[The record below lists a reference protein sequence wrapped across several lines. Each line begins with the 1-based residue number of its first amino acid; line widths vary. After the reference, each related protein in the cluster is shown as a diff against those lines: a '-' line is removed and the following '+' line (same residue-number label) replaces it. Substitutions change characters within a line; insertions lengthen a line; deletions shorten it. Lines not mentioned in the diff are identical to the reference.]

1 MARLPV
7 LGRAPRWRPPD
18 VGPRAAGVVRPVHL
32 RRRHRRLRRGGGGD
46 RLALPHEGLVLLL
59 LLLLVVNGGGVRER
73 GVSRLL
79 LLLLRH
85 RPRQLLVVA
94 VAVVVLVVVGRAA
107 TGAAARARSLPLGR
121 RPRDHPRDRLQLLQV
136 RQRLRVPPRVG
147 RGRPGRPRGRRR
159 VILRGRRRRGGFPG
173 EVSLRLR
180 REELRFERGEIVCRS
195 CHRPLALV
203 VNHAHGGGFYI
214 FCGII
219 AATAAAAVIRHH
231 QQKIALE
238 E

>member
-1 MARLPV
+1 M
-7 LGRAPRWRPPD
+7 
-18 VGPRAAGVVRPVHL
+18 
-32 RRRHRRLRRGGGGD
+32 
-46 RLALPHEGLVLLL
+46 
-59 LLLLVVNGGGVRER
+59 
-73 GVSRLL
+73 
-79 LLLLRH
+79 
-85 RPRQLLVVA
+85 VA

-147 RGRPGRPRGRRR
+147 RGRPGRPRRRPR

-180 REELRFERGEIVCRS
+180 REELRFEWGEGICRS
-195 CHRPLALV
+195 CLRRRCHRPLALV

-219 AATAAAAVIRHH
+219 AVAAAEIRHPASST
-231 QQKIALE
+231 KKTALE